1 MPLNN
6 AAQWKARAQ
15 EARVLAQALNGHPE
29 AHAAMLKIAREYERL
44 AVRAAQ
50 QNNSSVMPVS
60 SSEPTNKSDPAKA

>member
-6 AAQWKARAQ
+6 AVQWKVRAQ

-29 AHAAMLKIAREYERL
+29 AHAAMLKIAAEYERL

-50 QNNSSVMPVS
+50 RINSSIVPES
-60 SSEPTNKSDPAKA
+60 SSEPTNKSDPAKS